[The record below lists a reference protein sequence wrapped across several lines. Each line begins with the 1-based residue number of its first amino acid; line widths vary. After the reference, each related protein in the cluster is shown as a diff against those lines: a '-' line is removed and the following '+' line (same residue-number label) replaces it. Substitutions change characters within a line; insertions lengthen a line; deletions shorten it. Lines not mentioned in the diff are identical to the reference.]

1 MILEHDQSLSFKT
14 YLSSLITN
22 FSLDSPDSISKT
34 AFSELLNLPLVLT
47 ERFIELIFPKT
58 QKEPYN
64 KTLIINGL
72 YEIYTK
78 VQSNNL
84 SFLFQFFDIGSKGV
98 VIKNDMKYI
107 IRMFTMQNVS
117 KEIKQELNALFG
129 KGKILLKE
137 EFVRKSHNRL
147 ISSLLFNY
155 LCSIKTFVNY
165 SLFVN
170 ALIDYYCYSHFG
182 VFLLSQK
189 LLYKPTNID
198 DNETRENSI
207 NSDISPIDTN
217 KNIDTKKRRNS
228 FSYKIINED
237 YMHRIG
243 FIKEKVSRKKQ
254 SFQYNETDERNKEL
268 KVIEDINT
276 YTFFCNV
283 NNVMT
288 EYKFV
293 VVNGYIVYFKYSY
306 TDNSFHFNGIIDIKM
321 THLKKITTLNDS
333 SNQLIYHSSIVSF
346 INCDYLDSEIYSYNE
361 FEIENFASNIKTFSS
376 YKKFKND
383 YELQEQ
389 IGKGHYSTVY
399 KAKNIHNNSIVAV
412 KVIDKE
418 AIEDLNNLEMIYW
431 EKDIFTYI
439 KLNPNKNI
447 VNAIDYYESSSSI
460 YFIFEFLSH
469 GTITN
474 IKKET
479 INQIANGL
487 LYLHCNNIIHRDIKP
502 ENIMLDDKGN
512 AKITDFGL
520 SKMNS
525 KFQLL
530 KEPFGSLV
538 YMAPEILN
546 NEGYGEKC
554 DVWSFGIM
562 IYYLK
567 HNEFPFDDMNNDGD
581 VIREKILF
589 QEKIPK
595 LENDTII
602 NLCLQKRTS
611 MRPNIKE
618 LIKRI
623 NQES

>member
-1 MILEHDQSLSFKT
+1 
-14 YLSSLITN
+14 
-22 FSLDSPDSISKT
+22 
-34 AFSELLNLPLVLT
+34 
-47 ERFIELIFPKT
+47 
-58 QKEPYN
+58 
-64 KTLIINGL
+64 
-72 YEIYTK
+72 
-78 VQSNNL
+78 
-84 SFLFQFFDIGSKGV
+84 
-98 VIKNDMKYI
+98 
-107 IRMFTMQNVS
+107 MFTMQNVS

-346 INCDYLDSEIYSYNE
+346 INCDYLDIEIYSYNE

-447 VNAIDYYESSSSI
+447 VNAIDYYESSSSL

-546 NEGYGEKC
+546 DEGYGEKC